1 MNASLGPQG
10 NVGTPGPAGH
20 NGPIGPPGVGVPSP
34 DTVTTVQVIQLHWE
48 FIAGSEIREHL
59 EWWLNGQRIGSQER
73 GIGVT
78 GADGPC

>member
-1 MNASLGPQG
+1 M
-10 NVGTPGPAGH
+10 
-20 NGPIGPPGVGVPSP
+20 PSP